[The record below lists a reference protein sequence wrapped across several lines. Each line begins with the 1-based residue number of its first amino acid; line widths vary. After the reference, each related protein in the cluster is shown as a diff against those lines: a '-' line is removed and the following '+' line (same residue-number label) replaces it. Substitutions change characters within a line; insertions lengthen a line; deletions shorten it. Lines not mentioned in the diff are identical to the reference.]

1 MNKWMFTKDRPYHT
15 HLRSLINTAFTPKS
29 VEVLRPRI
37 RELVRELAEPLRD
50 REAVNFLGEFAF
62 TLPVVVIAEY
72 LGVPARA
79 VINYANG
86 LRIWAR

>member
-37 RELVRELAEPLRD
+37 RELVRELASRC
-50 REAVNFLGEFAF
+50 G
-62 TLPVVVIAEY
+62 T
-72 LGVPARA
+72 RA
-79 VINYANG
+79 
-86 LRIWAR
+86 